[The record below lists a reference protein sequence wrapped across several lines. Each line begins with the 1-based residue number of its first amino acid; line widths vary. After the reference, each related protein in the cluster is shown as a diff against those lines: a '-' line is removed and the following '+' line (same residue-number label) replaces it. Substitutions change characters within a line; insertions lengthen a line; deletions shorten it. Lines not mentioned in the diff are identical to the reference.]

1 MNEKV
6 YAVAIDGPGGA
17 GKSSIARKIARELG
31 ILYVDTGAIYRTV
44 GYHVYLRGQQ
54 PADAEAVIALYEAVA
69 DITAGKVNADNY
81 ETVKTQ
87 LAAAVDA
94 YNAANGEVQML
105 VDEALN
111 VAKIERAVG
120 RALEQYEN
128 EKDAPADPTDP
139 QQPTD
144 PSDPVDPADPT
155 DPEQPGDEGQGG
167 LNPVVIIVIAV
178 SVLAVVAVV
187 IIVAKKKK

>member
-1 MNEKV
+1 MNEKI